1 MSDRPMRI
9 IRTGVIA
16 LAAILVTTVLAR
28 AQVERAAEVVAGG
41 GNTSSGSSVTLRSTI
56 GQAGT
61 MAMSG
66 QSMQLDGGFWPAVY
80 VSEQSSTPIEQAQP
94 DELPTD
100 YALQAAYPNP
110 FNPTTQIGYSLP
122 EPANV
127 TLTVYNAL
135 GRRVATLVDTRQAAG
150 QYDVRFRADGL
161 SSGIYFYRLTA
172 GSYQKVRS
180 VTLVE

>member
-1 MSDRPMRI
+1 MTVRPMRI
-9 IRTGVIA
+9 IRTGV
-16 LAAILVTTVLAR
+16 LAFAAVLMTVVLAR
-28 AQVERAAEVVAGG
+28 AQVERAVEVVAGG
-41 GNTSSGSSVTLRSTI
+41 GNTSSGNGITLRSTV

-61 MAMSG
+61 MAMSS
-66 QSMQLDGGFWPAVY
+66 QSMHVDGGFWPAVY
-80 VSEQSSTPIEQAQP
+80 IGEQSSTPIEQTQP

-100 YALQAAYPNP
+100 YALQPAYPNP

-122 EPANV
+122 EPAKV

-150 QYDVRFRADGL
+150 QYDVRFRANGL

-172 GSYQKVRS
+172 GSYQKVRA